1 MLEVSDIVVRYG
13 RIEAVRGVS
22 VTVSEGEIVALL
34 GPNGA
39 GKTSL
44 ISAIMGLVPPAAGT
58 VRFEGNDVT
67 RLDVEDRVR
76 IGMTLTPEGRRIFS
90 NLTVAENLT
99 LGAATRRNASEANQ
113 DRERFLEMFPVL
125 RQRYR
130 QLGGTLSGGEQQM
143 LAIARSLMCR
153 PKLLMLDEPSL
164 GLAPRIVDQ
173 IFELITNLRGFGL
186 TIMLVEQNAHEA
198 LKFADRAYVMCT
210 GRVEFQG
217 SAQILRE
224 SQDLMHAYLAI
235 DVV

>member
-1 MLEVSDIVVRYG
+1 MLEASDIVVRYG

-22 VTVSEGEIVALL
+22 VTVSQGEIVALL

-39 GKTSL
+39 GKSSL
-44 ISAIMGLVPPAAGT
+44 ISAIMGIVPPAAGT
-58 VRFEGNDVT
+58 VRFEGKDVG

-76 IGMTLTPEGRRIFS
+76 IGMTLTPEGRHIFS

-99 LGAATRRNASEANQ
+99 LGAATRRSVRETSE
-113 DRERFLEMFPVL
+113 DRERFLEMFPAL

-173 IFELITNLRGFGL
+173 IFELITSLRGFGL
-186 TIMLVEQNAHEA
+186 TILLVEQNAYEA
-198 LKFADRAYVMCT
+198 LKFADRAYVMST

-217 SAQILRE
+217 SAQALRE
-224 SQDLMHAYLAI
+224 SRDLMHAYLAV

>member
-13 RIEAVRGVS
+13 RIDAVRGVT
-22 VTVSEGEIVALL
+22 VTVADGEIVALL

-44 ISAIMGLVPPAAGT
+44 ISAIMGLVPTAAGT
-58 VRFEGNDVT
+58 VRFEGKDVT

-76 IGMTLTPEGRRIFS
+76 IGMTMTPEGRHIFS
-90 NLTVAENLT
+90 NLTVAENLR
-99 LGAATRRNASEANQ
+99 LGAATRKSGGEVNQ
-113 DRERFLEMFPVL
+113 DRERFLDMFPVL
-125 RQRYR
+125 RERYR

-173 IFELITNLRGFGL
+173 IFQLITSLRGFGL
-186 TIMLVEQNAHEA
+186 TILLVEQNAHEA
-198 LKFADRAYVMCT
+198 LKFADRAYVMST

-217 SAQILRE
+217 SAQTLRE
-224 SQDLMHAYLAI
+224 SKDLMQAYLAV

>member
-1 MLEVSDIVVRYG
+1 MLEVSDLFVRYG
-13 RIEAVRGVS
+13 RIEAVRGISLAVQK
-22 VTVSEGEIVALL
+22 GEIVALL

-44 ISAIMGLVPPAAGT
+44 ISAIMGLVPPATGT
-58 VRFEGNDVT
+58 VRFEGKDVA

-76 IGMTLTPEGRRIFS
+76 AGMTLTPEGRHIFS
-90 NLTVAENLT
+90 NLTVAENLM
-99 LGAATRRNASEANQ
+99 LGAATRKKAGETNE
-113 DRERFLEMFPVL
+113 DREKMLDMFPVL
-125 RQRYR
+125 RERYR

-173 IFELITNLRGFGL
+173 IFQLITNLRGFGL
-186 TIMLVEQNAHEA
+186 TILLVEQNAHEA
-198 LKFADRAYVMCT
+198 LKFADRAYIIST
-210 GRVEFQG
+210 GRIEFSG
-217 SAQILRE
+217 PAQELRE
-224 SQDLMHAYLAI
+224 SKDLMQAYLAV

>member
-1 MLEVSDIVVRYG
+1 MLEVSDLFVRYG

-22 VTVSEGEIVALL
+22 LTVQGGEIVALL

-58 VRFEGNDVT
+58 VRFEGKDVA

-76 IGMTLTPEGRRIFS
+76 AGMTMTPEGRHIFS
-90 NLTVAENLT
+90 NLTVAENLM
-99 LGAATRRNASEANQ
+99 LGAATRKKAGETSE
-113 DRERFLEMFPVL
+113 DREKMLDMFPVL
-125 RQRYR
+125 RERYR

-153 PKLLMLDEPSL
+153 PRLLMLDEPSL

-173 IFELITNLRGFGL
+173 IFQLITNLRGFGL
-186 TIMLVEQNAHEA
+186 TILLVEQNAYEA
-198 LKFADRAYVMCT
+198 LKFADRAYVMST
-210 GRVEFQG
+210 GRMEFEG
-217 SAQILRE
+217 PARNLRE
-224 SQDLMHAYLAI
+224 SKDLMQAYLAV

>member
-1 MLEVSDIVVRYG
+1 LLEISDLHVRYG

-22 VTVSEGEIVALL
+22 LTVAQGEIVALL

-44 ISAIMGLVPPAAGT
+44 ISAAMGMVPAAAGT
-58 VRFEGNDVT
+58 VRLAGTDVT
-67 RLDVEDRVR
+67 RLEPEDRVR
-76 IGMTLTPEGRRIFS
+76 LGMTMTPEGRRIFQK
-90 NLTVAENLT
+90 LTVAENLV
-99 LGAATRRNASEANQ
+99 LGAAVRSGGAEVAQ
-113 DRERFLEMFPVL
+113 DRERLLDLFPVL
-125 RQRYR
+125 RERFR

-173 IFELITNLRGFGL
+173 IFELITSLREFGL
-186 TIMLVEQNAHEA
+186 TMLLVEQNAHEA
-198 LKFADRAYVMCT
+198 LRFADRAYVMST
-210 GRVEFQG
+210 GRVEFAGPAKDLLQ
-217 SAQILRE
+217 SRE
-224 SQDLMHAYLAI
+224 LMHAYLAV

>member
-1 MLEVSDIVVRYG
+1 MLEASDIVVRYG

-22 VTVSEGEIVALL
+22 VTVSQGEIVALL

-39 GKTSL
+39 GKSSL
-44 ISAIMGLVPPAAGT
+44 ISAIMGIVPPAAGT
-58 VRFEGNDVT
+58 VRFEGKDVS

-76 IGMTLTPEGRRIFS
+76 IGMTLTPEGRHIFS

-99 LGAATRRNASEANQ
+99 LGAATRRRVSEVSR
-113 DRERFLEMFPVL
+113 DRERFLEMFPAL

-173 IFELITNLRGFGL
+173 IFELITNLRGSGL
-186 TIMLVEQNAHEA
+186 TILLVEQNAYEA
-198 LKFADRAYVMCT
+198 LKFADRAYVMST

-217 SAQILRE
+217 SAQTLRE
-224 SQDLMHAYLAI
+224 SRDLMHAYLAV

>member
-1 MLEVSDIVVRYG
+1 MLEASDIVVSYG

-22 VTVSEGEIVALL
+22 LTVAQGEIVALL

-39 GKTSL
+39 GKSSL
-44 ISAIMGLVPPAAGT
+44 ISAIMGLVPAAAGT
-58 VRFEGNDVT
+58 VRFEGDDVS

-76 IGMTLTPEGRRIFS
+76 IGITLTPEGRRIFS

-99 LGAATRRNASEANQ
+99 LGAATRRKVSEVSQ
-113 DRERFLEMFPVL
+113 DRERFLDMFPVL

-173 IFELITNLRGFGL
+173 IFELITNLRGLGL
-186 TIMLVEQNAHEA
+186 TILLVEQNAYEA
-198 LKFADRAYVMCT
+198 LKFADRAYVMST
-210 GRVEFQG
+210 GRIEFQG
-217 SAQILRE
+217 PAQTLRE
-224 SQDLMHAYLAI
+224 SQDLMHAYLAV
-235 DVV
+235 DSV

>member
-1 MLEVSDIVVRYG
+1 MLEVSDLFVRYG

-22 VTVSEGEIVALL
+22 LAIQEGEIVALL

-44 ISAIMGLVPPAAGT
+44 ISAIMGLVSPAAGA
-58 VRFEGNDVT
+58 VRFEGKDVA

-76 IGMTLTPEGRRIFS
+76 AGMTLTPEGRHIFS
-90 NLTVAENLT
+90 NLTVAENLM
-99 LGAATRRNASEANQ
+99 LGAATRKKAGETSE
-113 DRERFLEMFPVL
+113 DREKMLDMFPVL
-125 RQRYR
+125 RERYR

-173 IFELITNLRGFGL
+173 IFQLITNLRGFGL
-186 TIMLVEQNAHEA
+186 TILLVEQNAHEA
-198 LKFADRAYVMCT
+198 LKFADRAYIIST
-210 GRVEFQG
+210 GRIEFSG
-217 SAQILRE
+217 PAQELRE
-224 SQDLMHAYLAI
+224 SKDLMQAYLAV

>member
-198 LKFADRAYVMCT
+198 LKFADRAYVMST

-217 SAQILRE
+217 SAQVLRE
-224 SQDLMHAYLAI
+224 SQDLMHAYLAV